1 MDKHFAKSE
10 DFVQRSVAGECLLVP
25 IRRRLTDT
33 NSIYVLNETGAEVWQ
48 RLDGTRSLRDIAA
61 DLHAAYEV
69 ATEQLEQDLNG
80 LIDDLISIE
89 AIHEVPR

>member
-1 MDKHFAKSE
+1 MDRHFTRSE
-10 DFVQRSVAGECLLVP
+10 DFVQRTVAGECLLVP

-48 RLDGTRSLRDIAA
+48 RLDGTRSVRDIAA
-61 DLHAAYEV
+61 DLLAAYEV
-69 ATEQLEQDLNG
+69 ATERLDQDVKG
-80 LIDDLISIE
+80 LIDDLLSIE

>member
-10 DFVQRSVAGECLLVP
+10 DFVQRTVAGECLLVP

>member
-10 DFVQRSVAGECLLVP
+10 DFVQRTVAGECLLVP

-80 LIDDLISIE
+80 LIDALNSIE

>member
-48 RLDGTRSLRDIAA
+48 RLDGTRSVRDIAA
-61 DLHAAYEV
+61 DLHAEGYVTRKSRKSPSALGFV
-69 ATEQLEQDLNG
+69 G
-80 LIDDLISIE
+80 S
-89 AIHEVPR
+89 P

>member
-10 DFVQRSVAGECLLVP
+10 DFVQRTVAGECLLVP

-48 RLDGTRSLRDIAA
+48 RLDGTRSVRDIAA

>member
-1 MDKHFAKSE
+1 MEKHFARSE
-10 DFVQRSVAGECLLVP
+10 DFVQRNVAGECLLVP

-48 RLDGTRSLRDIAA
+48 RLDGTRSVRDIAD

-69 ATEQLEQDLNG
+69 ATEQLEQDLKG
-80 LIDDLISIE
+80 LIDDLLSIE